1 MTMTMAKLMVATAAL
16 CLGGCTTVGVP
27 PSPSPPP
34 GAAPAAPQAS
44 ATRYRCDQGIAF
56 AVRFTDDTALVD
68 AGPRGSDVLLR
79 DAGGATPQ
87 QTVYSNARMR
97 AEFGLGASGREAML
111 RYASP
116 PLAAHCIQE

>member
-1 MTMTMAKLMVATAAL
+1 MAKFMVATAMAAF
-16 CLGGCTTVGVP
+16 CLGGCSSVAPFRSAPPPPDGVP
-27 PSPSPPP
+27 
-34 GAAPAAPQAS
+34 AATQAS
-44 ATRYRCDQGIAF
+44 GTVRYRCDQGVAF

-68 AGPRGSDVLLR
+68 AGQRGSDVLLR

-116 PLAAHCIQE
+116 PVAAHCVQE